1 MSTKSF
7 KDITERLDIAADE
20 VRNRDAL
27 YGMSSSAILQEAKEE
42 ILRLREELVQEM
54 RNTAILLRRAAKYP
68 ATKGGLG

>member
-54 RNTAILLRRAAKYP
+54 RDTAILLRRAAK
-68 ATKGGLG
+68 

>member
-54 RNTAILLRRAAKYP
+54 RNTAILLRRAAK
-68 ATKGGLG
+68 

>member
-54 RNTAILLRRAAKYP
+54 RNTAILLRRAAKEP